1 MLVNHFKFRQD
12 IQSYHLGGMGCGN
25 GVISIGLIKELLQV
39 GVSGRLWPWLWLRL
53 YLWLC
58 SGTQHVWAAA
68 QAG

>member
-39 GVSGRLWPWLWLRL
+39 SVGQRVGAQQGAHKGPYS
-53 YLWLC
+53 C
-58 SGTQHVWAAA
+58 SRAASIA
-68 QAG
+68 SRV